1 LKETLSSHNDGNKRP
16 NFIPDN
22 ILKLSEEIV
31 GSIPSIIE
39 TDFYTVDVLNTILKT
54 NSIIYS
60 QKYYDGSI
68 TIYNKGLIDLENKI
82 LLYFIRK
89 EDENIYKFYSL
100 SKEDSTDSIIFY
112 LNKFKKYKT
121 IS

>member
-1 LKETLSSHNDGNKRP
+1 MSSYNEHNKQKKL
-16 NFIPDN
+16 IPDN
-22 ILKLSEEIV
+22 ILKLSEEII
-31 GSIPSIIE
+31 GCLPSIIE
-39 TDFYTVDVLNTILKT
+39 TDFYTIDVLNFILKA
-54 NSIIYS
+54 NNVIYS

-68 TIYNKGLIDLENKI
+68 TIYNKGLIDLDNKI
-82 LLYFIRK
+82 LLYFIKK
-89 EDENIYKFYSL
+89 EDENTYKFCCL

>member
-1 LKETLSSHNDGNKRP
+1 MSLHNNSNKRP

-22 ILKLSEEIV
+22 ILKLSEEII
-31 GSIPSIIE
+31 GSLPSIIE
-39 TDFYTVDVLNTILKT
+39 TDFYSVDVLNMILKA

-60 QKYYDGSI
+60 QKYYDGST

-82 LLYFIRK
+82 LIYFLRK

-100 SKEDSTDSIIFY
+100 SKEESTDSIIFY

>member
-1 LKETLSSHNDGNKRP
+1 MSLHNDGNKRP

-89 EDENIYKFYSL
+89 ENENIYKFYSL